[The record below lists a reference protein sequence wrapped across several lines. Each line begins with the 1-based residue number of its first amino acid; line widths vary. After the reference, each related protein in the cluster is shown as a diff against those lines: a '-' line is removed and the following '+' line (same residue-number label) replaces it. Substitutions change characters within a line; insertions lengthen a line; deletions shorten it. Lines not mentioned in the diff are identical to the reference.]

1 MRLNLTLFFL
11 FIAGECSLVWAQVA
25 LCCTIFF
32 MSLCLYVFKCE
43 HWVHATEMCSG
54 FPQRV
59 IDAILEYD
67 GRGISFVCTKCRIRS
82 ESSST
87 GNTQPLMIELMDQL
101 FQQLRGLCS
110 TVHGLVEQVKTPSTK
125 PPPEPTPAPPLDT
138 RPLGPPSPSEDQRS
152 IIRREIKELN
162 EINKRRNSII
172 VKGLSAD
179 SPRDLA
185 QKFSALSQEVLGTP
199 VTLNDVTPVPNQ
211 RNIFRAKILDDS
223 ARKQI
228 LDKAK
233 TLRDSAYDGVFISC
247 DLTYA
252 QRAEQ
257 FARRQARRAETNGP
271 SNLSAAFAVNPA
283 PIPKLTDPWGPPA
296 RETP

>member
-1 MRLNLTLFFL
+1 MVWSNRLRPYPPNHL
-11 FIAGECSLVWAQVA
+11 
-25 LCCTIFF
+25 
-32 MSLCLYVFKCE
+32 
-43 HWVHATEMCSG
+43 
-54 FPQRV
+54 
-59 IDAILEYD
+59 
-67 GRGISFVCTKCRIRS
+67 
-82 ESSST
+82 
-87 GNTQPLMIELMDQL
+87 
-101 FQQLRGLCS
+101 
-110 TVHGLVEQVKTPSTK
+110 PS
-125 PPPEPTPAPPLDT
+125 PPLHHPT

-152 IIRREIKELN
+152 IIRREIKKLN

-185 QKFSALSQEVLGTP
+185 QTFSALAQEVLGTP
-199 VTLNDVTPVPNQ
+199 VTLNDVTPVPNH

-233 TLRDSAYDGVFISC
+233 TLRDSAYDCVFISC

-257 FARRQARRAETNGP
+257 FARRQARRAESNGP
-271 SNLSAAFAVNPA
+271 SNLSAASAVNPA
-283 PIPKLTDPWGPPA
+283 PQTETDRSLGPHRQGNA
-296 RETP
+296 LAQ